1 MAPTRDRHA
10 QMPALVRAF
19 QTDPAWYEQYWY
31 RDRPPAAA
39 ARPLG
44 RAL

>member
-19 QTDPAWYEQYWY
+19 QTDPAWMSNIGIAIV
-31 RDRPPAAA
+31 R
-39 ARPLG
+39 RPLLPG
-44 RAL
+44 PWAVR